1 MLSGKPQFILVL
13 IAWVGACGGDTSTTD
28 DVPVEAEDS
37 AGVRMVAYEGT
48 PTAETPFRF
57 PAEPRYRHGANPGD
71 YAFRGINVG
80 RLFPDGSAVV
90 SDEWNSE
97 LVVLSPDGTTHEVLA
112 RRGEGP
118 GEVTYAHAVFALGQD
133 SVLVADPSLGR
144 VTLFAG
150 RSVASPA
157 DQRSWLRALRV
168 TGIGSSGG
176 LLLATRVPSE
186 RRSEFE
192 GDWLPGHMARF
203 DMETGALDTV
213 ASYDY
218 MSRIPQGLEW
228 PQIEAVGEVMV
239 ATGQFVYTRS
249 DRPEVTWSLPDGT
262 VTQIVRWQAE
272 PAQLTEE
279 MLEPVEADVR
289 MRNRV
294 DYSLIPVSRIEE
306 ITQEDMAWY
315 RASIGWPLPLFG
327 SPFADA
333 EGNVWLPSYRPGGS
347 QGGSPYTVISPGGEW
362 LGTVE
367 APPRF
372 RILDVAGGL
381 VLGVL
386 RDEMD
391 VENVVVYEFVNG
403 VPPLEGG

>member
-1 MLSGKPQFILVL
+1 MAG
-13 IAWVGACGGDTSTTD
+13 VGACGGDTSMAS
-28 DVPVEAEDS
+28 DVPFEIEDS
-37 AGVRMVAYEGT
+37 AGVRIVAYEGT
-48 PTAETPFRF
+48 PTTAAPFRF
-57 PAEPRYRHGANPGD
+57 PAEPRYRHGATPGD
-71 YAFRGINVG
+71 YTFRGINVG

-112 RRGEGP
+112 RQGEGP
-118 GEVTYAHAVFALGQD
+118 GEVMYVYDMFALGQD
-133 SVLVADPSLGR
+133 SVLMADPRLGR

-150 RSVASPA
+150 RSVARTV
-157 DQRSWLRALRV
+157 DHRSLRSLSVA
-168 TGIGSSGG
+168 GIGSSGE

-186 RRSEFE
+186 PLSGVE
-192 GDWLPGHMARF
+192 GEWLPGHMARF

-218 MSRIPQGLEW
+218 MPRIPPGLEW
-228 PQIEAVGEVMV
+228 NPIAAVGEVMV
-239 ATGQFVYTRS
+239 ATGQFAYTRS
-249 DRPEVTWSLPDGT
+249 DRPEITWSLPDGT

-279 MLEPVEADVR
+279 MLEPVEADER

-294 DYSLIPVSRIEE
+294 AYPGFPDSRIAE
-306 ITQEDMAWY
+306 ITQEDMAAHY
-315 RASIGWPLPLFG
+315 AMIGQPMPLYG

-333 EGNVWLPSYRPGGS
+333 DGNVWLPSYRLAHPEE
-347 QGGSPYTVISPGGEW
+347 GSPYTVISSDGEW

-372 RILDVAGGL
+372 RILDVTGGL
-381 VLGVL
+381 VLGVEL
-386 RDEMD
+386 DEMD
-391 VENVVVYEFVNG
+391 VESVVVYELV
-403 VPPLEGG
+403 GG